1 MTAKTEARVPGRPA
15 LRLAGASWTLR
26 LRAVAVPVLGLAV
39 LVFVLALNLTL
50 GDFPIS
56 LGEVFAALLGGG
68 DEAHRFILYD
78 LRLPRALTGALV
90 GAALG
95 LAGAITQAIAR
106 NPLASPDLLGV
117 SAGAGAGAVFVVMFG
132 GSAGG
137 LSGYLA
143 AVGLPIAA
151 LIGGLLAAAVVYLLA
166 WRRGIE
172 GFRLVLVGI
181 GVHAVLSNV
190 TFWLLTLSDVAD
202 AGRAMVWLTGSLNA
216 RGWDHVLPVGI
227 ALAVLVPLTLFG
239 ARTLGALQF
248 TDDTVRGLGVRV
260 ELSRSLLVLAAV
272 GLAAVATASA
282 GPIEFVALAVPQIAL
297 RLTGL
302 AQPPLLASAVLGA
315 ALTVTADVLARTAFG
330 SVELPV
336 GIVTAILGAPYL
348 VFLLVRR
355 YREVRG

>member
-1 MTAKTEARVPGRPA
+1 MTAVPGRPG
-15 LRLAGASWTLR
+15 LRFGGGSWVLR
-26 LRAVAVPVLGLAV
+26 VRAVAVPVLGLAA
-39 LVFVLALNLTL
+39 LVFVLALSLTL
-50 GDFPIS
+50 GEFPVS
-56 LGEVFAALLGGG
+56 LGEVFAVLLGGG
-68 DEAHRFILYD
+68 QEAHQFILFD

-95 LAGAITQAIAR
+95 LAGAITQSIAR

-117 SAGAGAGAVFVVMFG
+117 SAGAGAGAVAVVMFG

-143 AVGLPIAA
+143 SVGLPVAA
-151 LIGGLLAAAVVYLLA
+151 LLGGLVAAAVVYALA

-216 RGWDHVLPVGI
+216 RGWDHVVPVAV

-239 ARTLGALQF
+239 SRTLGALQF
-248 TDDTVRGLGVRV
+248 TDDTVRALGVRV

-282 GPIEFVALAVPQIAL
+282 GPVEFVALAVPQIAL
-297 RLTGL
+297 RLSGL

-315 ALTVTADVLARTAFG
+315 TLTVTADVLARTAFG

-348 VFLLVRR
+348 IFLLVRR